1 MKLAMKAILKKIG
14 KTALNVVDHT
24 VLGGAMSKT
33 QGTDIGGKGQ
43 IPWLEVAAALI
54 PIVLLTALFA
64 GWIDISQL
72 KELLKIL

>member
-1 MKLAMKAILKKIG
+1 MKLKLKAILTKVG

-33 QGTDIGGKGQ
+33 KGTDIGGKGQ
-43 IPWLEVAAALI
+43 IPWLELGAALI
-54 PIVLLTALFA
+54 PVLLLTALFA

-72 KELLKIL
+72 KELIKIL